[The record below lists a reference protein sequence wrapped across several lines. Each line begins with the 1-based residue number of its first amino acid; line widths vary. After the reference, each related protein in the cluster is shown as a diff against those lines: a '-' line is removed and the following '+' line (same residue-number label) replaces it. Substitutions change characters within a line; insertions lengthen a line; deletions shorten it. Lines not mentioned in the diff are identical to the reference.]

1 MNKKKISALILSSTI
16 IANVAHSV
24 EIAKAATNTDN
35 STQGQGTSSTPTLNG
50 IKVSK
55 QLIDINYSKG
65 VTTVPRYIVIHDTD
79 NRKFGANAKA
89 NRDYFANHP
98 DAQASAHYTVD
109 QNNIIQVLENNWRGW
124 HVGDKSN
131 PIINNSNTIGIEL
144 CVNVDNDFNKTLE
157 NGIALTKYLMEKYAI
172 PAQNVVRHYDVT
184 GKICPKYMIW
194 DKPQLWDYLKSAIG
208 NGNTSTPTDEK
219 VTATGEVYNVSSSV
233 NLRKSPSTSSEVL
246 TSLKLGQKVD
256 IFKEENGWYKVRA
269 KVTSNSYNY
278 DVIGYVYKDYIKSSS
293 FEEEKPNN
301 NTPST
306 GNKKGKVINIS
317 STLNVRGSASTSA
330 SVIGSLKNGDEV
342 EIKNSL
348 TGWYEINYNGKSGY
362 VSNSYIQIIDN
373 STTPT
378 VPEKEPEVEKT
389 IVDLIKD
396 RHNIIG
402 TSEVTKE
409 QFKQFLK
416 NKNISYKLNS
426 TIEEFVDIAYE
437 ESAIEGVRA
446 DIVIAQSLHE
456 TGYFQYGGIVKPED
470 NNFSGLGATGN
481 GDERNTFSSVRIGIR
496 AQIQH
501 LKAYATSDA
510 LKQEVVDTRYKY
522 VTKGSAPTLEEL
534 AGKWA
539 VPGYDKTK
547 YASLEAA
554 VNANATYGQVIYG
567 LIQDAKKEVVTTTPE
582 TPTNPTTPDTPTNP
596 TTPETPVVKQ
606 TGKVVNVSTN
616 LRVRSGAGT
625 NYGVVGYILNG
636 ETVTIEEKN
645 GTWYKITSSKGI
657 QGYVSGEYI
666 SIDGNSGNSNN
677 GNNSGN
683 GGQTPTP
690 TSYKAKVKN
699 ITSYLNVRSGAG
711 TNNDVIGSLKN
722 GQEVEVTGEAGDW
735 FKIKFSL
742 NGATKE
748 GFVSKQYIEKV
759 TENNTGNTPPPTTQ
773 QPAPTNN
780 NANTGS
786 SKGKIK
792 DVTSYLNVRSGAG
805 TNYGVTGSLKNGQE
819 VEIMGESSGW
829 YKVKYDGSKEGFV
842 SSQYVEKIT
851 SNTSNNSQTEKSGQV
866 INVTSNL
873 NVRQGAGNNFYVI
886 GYLLNNQGV
895 QVISTEGNWYKIKY
909 STSTGTKEGYV
920 SKDYIKIL

>member
-16 IANVAHSV
+16 IANVANSV
-24 EIAKAATNTDN
+24 EIAQAATNTDN
-35 STQGQGTSSTPTLNG
+35 STQGQSNSSTPTLNG
-50 IKVSK
+50 IKLSK

-79 NRKFGANAKA
+79 NRKFGANAQA

-124 HVGDKSN
+124 HVGDRSN

-194 DKPQLWDYLKSAIG
+194 DKPQLWEYLKSAIS
-208 NGNTSTPTDEK
+208 NGNTSAPTDET

-246 TSLKLGQKVD
+246 TTLKLGQKVE
-256 IFKEENGWYKVRA
+256 IFKEDNGWYKVRA

-278 DVIGYVYKDYIKSSS
+278 EVIGYVHKDYIKSGAV
-293 FEEEKPNN
+293 EEKPDDNN
-301 NTPST
+301 PST
-306 GNKKGKVINIS
+306 ENKKGKVINIS

-330 SVIGSLKNGDEV
+330 NVIGSLRNGDEV

-348 TGWYEINYNGKSGY
+348 TGWYEINYNGRSGY
-362 VSNSYIQIIDN
+362 VSSSYIQLITD
-373 STTPT
+373 SATPT
-378 VPEKEPEVEKT
+378 EPEKEPEVEKT

-396 RHNIIG
+396 RHSIIG

-501 LKAYATSDA
+501 LKAYATGDA

-539 VPGYDKTK
+539 VPGYDKTR

-554 VNANATYGQVIYG
+554 VNANATYGQVIYK

-582 TPTNPTTPDTPTNP
+582 TPTTPTTPETPTNP
-596 TTPETPVVKQ
+596 TTPETPAVKQ

-625 NYGVVGYILNG
+625 NYSVVGYILNG
-636 ETVTIEEKN
+636 ETVTIEEKS
-645 GTWYKITSSKGI
+645 GSWYKITSSKGI

-666 SIDGNSGNSNN
+666 SIDGNSNNPSN

-683 GGQTPTP
+683 GGQTTTP
-690 TSYKAKVKN
+690 SSYKAKVKN
-699 ITSYLNVRSGAG
+699 VTSYLNVRSGAG
-711 TNNDVIGSLKN
+711 TNNGVIGSLRN
-722 GQEVEVTGEAGDW
+722 GQEVEVTGESGDW

-742 NGATKE
+742 NGAAKD

-759 TENNTGNTPPPTTQ
+759 AENNTGSTPPPTNQ
-773 QPAPTNN
+773 QPTPPENN
-780 NANTGS
+780 TNTGS

-792 DVTSYLNVRSGAG
+792 NVTSYLNVRSGAG

-819 VEIMGESSGW
+819 VEITGESSGW
-829 YKVKYDGSKEGFV
+829 YKIKYDGSKEGVV
-842 SSQYVEKIT
+842 SSQYVEKI
-851 SNTSNNSQTEKSGQV
+851 SSDSSNNSQTEKSGQV

-873 NVRQGAGNNFYVI
+873 NVRKGAGNNHYVI
-886 GYLLNNQGV
+886 GYLLNSQSV
-895 QVISTEGNWYKIKY
+895 QVVSTEGNWYKIKY
-909 STSTGTKEGYV
+909 STSTGTREGYV

>member
-24 EIAKAATNTDN
+24 EIAQAATNTDN
-35 STQGQGTSSTPTLNG
+35 STQGQSTSSTPTLNG

-79 NRKFGANAKA
+79 NRKFGANAQA

-98 DAQASAHYTVD
+98 DARASAHYTVD

-208 NGNTSTPTDEK
+208 NGNTSTSTDEK

-278 DVIGYVYKDYIKSSS
+278 DVIGYVYKEYIKSSS
-293 FEEEKPNN
+293 FEEENPNN

-317 STLNVRGSASTSA
+317 SILNVRGGASTSDN
-330 SVIGSLKNGDEV
+330 VIGSLRNGDEV

-378 VPEKEPEVEKT
+378 EPEKEPEVEKT

-416 NKNISYKLNS
+416 NKSISYKLNS

-522 VTKGSAPTLEEL
+522 VTKGSAQTLEEL
-534 AGKWA
+534 SGKWA

-554 VNANATYGQVIYG
+554 VNANATYGQVIYK
-567 LIQDAKKEVVTTTPE
+567 LIQDAKKEVVTTKPD

-596 TTPETPVVKQ
+596 TNPETPAVKQ

-711 TNNDVIGSLKN
+711 TNNGVIGSLKN

-735 FKIKFSL
+735 FKIKFSQ
-742 NGATKE
+742 NGA
-748 GFVSKQYIEKV
+748 I
-759 TENNTGNTPPPTTQ
+759 
-773 QPAPTNN
+773 
-780 NANTGS
+780 
-786 SKGKIK
+786 
-792 DVTSYLNVRSGAG
+792 
-805 TNYGVTGSLKNGQE
+805 
-819 VEIMGESSGW
+819 
-829 YKVKYDGSKEGFV
+829 KEGFV

-873 NVRQGAGNNFYVI
+873 NVRQGAGNNTYVV
-886 GYLLNNQGV
+886 GYLLNNQKV